1 MKSISQ
7 DESVV
12 CCADNQTLANQR
24 TGQLLGNTRTRTEL
38 VAERPSWLQK
48 LSRRLVLGQLQAL
61 RFGTLTLHDSGQT
74 LQFGQPDQ
82 DGLHAEI
89 YLHNAAAYPM
99 VACNGSVGAGE
110 SYIHGFWTTPDL
122 SAVTRLFVRNLEVLD
137 AMEQGLARLG
147 RPALKWMHW
156 LNRNTL
162 EGSRRNIQA
171 HYDLGNELFE
181 NFLDPTMMYS
191 AAIFDEPADNLE
203 QAQRNK
209 LERICRKLELKAD
222 DHLLEIGTGWG
233 SMAIYAAQHYGCR
246 VTTTTLSE
254 EQFAYASQK
263 VAELGLQDRITL
275 LLRDY
280 RELTGEYDKLVSIEM
295 VEAVGHNYF
304 RTYFEHC
311 ARRLKPHGLM
321 LLQAITI
328 RDQRYHQ
335 ARKSVDFIQRYVF
348 PGGSLPSV
356 SLIAE
361 LTRKHTDLAMLHL
374 EDIGLHYA
382 HTLRHWY
389 RNLQNARS
397 HLQQLG
403 YDDYFFRLWEFYLC
417 YCEGGFDERSIG
429 TAQILLSKPDA
440 RPDLKLHKHGV

>member
-7 DESVV
+7 EEPLVCYAEGQTMTDERASE
-12 CCADNQTLANQR
+12 
-24 TGQLLGNTRTRTEL
+24 LLGKTRARAEK
-38 VAERPSWLQK
+38 VAERPNWMQK
-48 LSRRLVLGQLQAL
+48 LSRRLVLAQLKAL
-61 RFGTLTLHDSGQT
+61 RFGTLILHEDGEILHFGEPDS
-74 LQFGQPDQ
+74 
-82 DGLHAEI
+82 DGLHAEV
-89 YLHNAAAYPM
+89 YLHSAAAYPM
-99 VACNGSVGAGE
+99 VAGNGSVGAGE

-122 SAVTRLFVRNLEVLD
+122 SAVTRLFVRNLDVLD

-162 EGSRRNIQA
+162 KGSRRNIQA
-171 HYDLGNELFE
+171 HYDLGNDLFE
-181 NFLDPTMMYS
+181 NFLDPSMMYS
-191 AAIFDEPADNLE
+191 AAIFPPQCDNLE
-203 QAQRNK
+203 QAQQHK
-209 LERICRKLELKAD
+209 LERICRKLELKPE

-254 EQFAYASQK
+254 EQYAYAKDK

-275 LLRDY
+275 LLKDY

-311 ARRLKPHGLM
+311 AQRLKPHGLM

-328 RDQRYHQ
+328 RDQRYDQ

-356 SLIAE
+356 SLIGE

-382 HTLRHWY
+382 ETLRHWY
-389 RNLQNARS
+389 RNLKNARS

-429 TAQILLSKPDA
+429 TAQILFSKPEA
-440 RPDLKLHKHGV
+440 RPDLHLHTLGA